1 MTESSPV
8 SAEYQVA
15 LAAVREAADL
25 CRNVQSSLKPAAMKK
40 PDRSPVTV
48 ADFGSQALVCSR
60 LRTVFPD
67 DPIIAE
73 EDSAALRAD
82 DGGELREGVVREV
95 RRLRSDAGT
104 DDVLKWIDFGGHEEH
119 AGRYW
124 TLDPIDG
131 TKGFLRGD
139 QYAVA
144 LALIRQ
150 GEVVVAALAC
160 PNLELPGVDGGKGIV
175 AGAVRGGGAT
185 LYALDDMSSL
195 GSAAVSSPPGLSNYR
210 FCESVESRHTSHS
223 AAQAIAGRLGIDT
236 DPVRL
241 DSQAKYA
248 VVGAGEAEIYM
259 RLPSGR
265 RYVEY
270 IWDHA
275 AGALFVEEAGGTV
288 TDVTGKPLDFGH
300 GMRLEQNRGVVVSN
314 GGIHDDLI
322 EAIGSVLEDA

>member
-1 MTESSPV
+1 MTEFNQV
-8 SAEYQVA
+8 SAEYRVA

-25 CRNVQSSLKPAAMKK
+25 CRSVQSTLNPTAVKK

-60 LRTVFPD
+60 LRSVFAG

-82 DGGELREGVVREV
+82 DGDGEKLRNGVVREV
-95 RRLRSDAGT
+95 RRLRSDAST
-104 DDVLKWIDFGGHEEH
+104 DDVLSWIDYGGHEEH
-119 AGRYW
+119 AGRFW

-144 LALIRQ
+144 LALISE

-160 PNLELPGVDGGKGIV
+160 PNLALPGRADGRGVV
-175 AGAVRGGGAT
+175 AGAVRGGGAR
-185 LYALDDMSSL
+185 LYALDDMSQI
-195 GSAAVSSPPGLSNYR
+195 GEARVSQPENRGAFR

-223 AAQAIAGRLGIDT
+223 AAQTIAERMGIDA

-259 RLPSGR
+259 RLP
-265 RYVEY
+265 
-270 IWDHA
+270 
-275 AGALFVEEAGGTV
+275 
-288 TDVTGKPLDFGH
+288 
-300 GMRLEQNRGVVVSN
+300 
-314 GGIHDDLI
+314 
-322 EAIGSVLEDA
+322 

>member
-1 MTESSPV
+1 MIDSNPV
-8 SAEYQVA
+8 SAEYQIA

-25 CRNVQSSLKPAAMKK
+25 CRNVQNSLNPTAMKK

-60 LRTVFPD
+60 LRSVFPD

-73 EDSAALRAD
+73 EDAAALRQD
-82 DGGELREGVVREV
+82 DGEELRAGVVREV
-95 RRLRSDAGT
+95 RRLRANAST
-104 DDVLKWIDFGGHEEH
+104 DDVLSWIDFGRHEKH

-144 LALIRQ
+144 LALITG

-160 PNLELPGVDGGKGIV
+160 PNLELPALRGAKGVV

-185 LYALDDMSSL
+185 LYALGDMSSL
-195 GSAAVSSPPGLSNYR
+195 GTAGVSRPARRSDYR

-223 AAQAIAGRLGIDT
+223 AAQTIAGRLGIEPE
-236 DPVRL
+236 PVRL

-300 GMRLEQNRGVVVSN
+300 GMRLEENRGVVVSN
-314 GGIHDDLI
+314 GGIHDELI
-322 EAIGSVLEDA
+322 EAIGAVLQEA

>member
-1 MTESSPV
+1 MTDSNPV
-8 SAEYQVA
+8 SAEYRVA

-25 CRNVQSSLKPAAMKK
+25 CRNVQGSLEPTAMKK
-40 PDRSPVTV
+40 PDRSPVTI

-60 LRTVFPD
+60 LRSVFTD

-73 EDSAALRAD
+73 EDSSALRGD
-82 DGGELREGVVREV
+82 EGESLGDGVVREV
-95 RRLRSDAGT
+95 RRLRADASR
-104 DDVLKWIDFGGHEEH
+104 DSVFEWIDYGGHEDH
-119 AGRYW
+119 AGRFW

-144 LALIRQ
+144 LALIID
-150 GEVVVAALAC
+150 GEVTVSALAC
-160 PNLELPGVDGGKGIV
+160 PNLKLPGLNGERGVV
-175 AGAVRGGGAT
+175 AAAVRGEGAT
-185 LYALDDMSSL
+185 LYALDDMSTI
-195 GSAAVSSPPGLSNYR
+195 GEARVSRPEQRRAYR

-223 AAQAIAGRLGIDT
+223 AARDIAQKLGIDA
-236 DPVRL
+236 DSVRL

-259 RLPSGR
+259 RLPSSR

-288 TDVTGKPLDFGH
+288 TDVRGRSLDFGH
-300 GMRLEQNRGVVVSN
+300 GQRLEQNRGVVVSN
-314 GGIHDDLI
+314 GAIHDELI